1 MISFSLLDLIIILAF
16 FATVLFIG
24 FYTGRKTLSDASDYL
39 LYGRKLSLFL
49 FVAVNVSTWY
59 GGILGVGEFTYRYGL
74 VSWFTQGFP
83 YYVFAFL
90 FAVFFAK
97 KIREASLFTIP
108 DKLSEVYGRNVGLVS
123 AVIVFVLVSP
133 APYLL
138 MTSNLIS
145 LLFRID
151 IIPALIIS
159 LLLSIVYLIKGGFRS
174 NIYVDVF
181 QFFVMFAGFILVVIF
196 SAMKFGTID
205 FLSSSVPENHLKITG
220 GMSPTFLI
228 VWFLIALWTFADPGF
243 HQRCYAAKTGNIAKW
258 GIIVSIFFWA
268 LFDFLTTA
276 TGLFAKGVLPNLENP
291 VLAFP
296 LFAEQV
302 LPSGLKGIFYAA
314 LFATILSTQI
324 SFLFLSGTTI
334 GRDFVYHGVV
344 RLKRTKP
351 DLSRRSKSKPDLSR
365 QSKTKPDLSRR
376 SKTKPDLSRRSKT
389 KPDESN
395 LKTYTVIGLIISG
408 VIAIL
413 LVYFIPSVIEIWYTI
428 GSLFIPGIILPVISA
443 YYPKLRVPSKIIL
456 FEMVAAFITST
467 TWYFIR
473 SEFARMPLLSEV
485 EPMLVGLVV
494 AVLIHLAGILIG
506 KN

>member
-1 MISFSLLDLIIILAF
+1 MISFSSWDVLIVVLF
-16 FATVLFIG
+16 FASVLFIG
-24 FYTGRKTLSDASDYL
+24 FFTGRKTATDGNDYL
-39 LYGRKLSLFL
+39 LSGRKLSLFL

-83 YYVFAFL
+83 YYIFAFL
-90 FAVFFAK
+90 FALFFAK

-108 DKLSEVYGRNVGLVS
+108 DKLTEVYGRKVGLIS

-138 MTSNLIS
+138 MSSNLIS
-145 LLFRID
+145 LLFGID

-159 LLLSIVYLIKGGFRS
+159 LLLSIAYLIKGGFRS
-174 NIYVDVF
+174 NVYVDVF
-181 QFFVMFAGFILVVIF
+181 QFFVMFAGFILIVIY
-196 SAMKFGTID
+196 SVMKFGAID
-205 FLSSSVPENHLKITG
+205 FISSSVPENHLNITG

-243 HQRCYAAKTGNIAKW
+243 HQRCYAAKSGSIAKW
-258 GIIVSIFFWA
+258 GIIISIFFWA
-268 LFDFLTTA
+268 LFDFLTTS
-276 TGLFAKGVLPNLENP
+276 TGLFAKGILPDLTNP

-302 LPSGLKGIFYAA
+302 LPAGIKGIFYAA

-334 GRDFVYHGVV
+334 GRDFIYHGVF
-344 RLKRTKP
+344 RLRGPKSDFSATDNESKLKR
-351 DLSRRSKSKPDLSR
+351 
-365 QSKTKPDLSRR
+365 
-376 SKTKPDLSRRSKT
+376 
-389 KPDESN
+389 
-395 LKTYTVIGLIISG
+395 YTIIGLIISG
-408 VIAIL
+408 IIAIL
-413 LVYFIPSVIEIWYTI
+413 LAYFIPSVIEIWYTI

-443 YYPKLRVPSKIIL
+443 YYPRIRVSNKIIL
-456 FEMVAAFITST
+456 FEMITAFISST
-467 TWYFIR
+467 AWYFVR
-473 SEFARMPLLSEV
+473 SEFVSAALLSEL
-485 EPMLVGLVV
+485 EPMLVGLLFSVG
-494 AVLIHLAGILIG
+494 IHLFGIFS